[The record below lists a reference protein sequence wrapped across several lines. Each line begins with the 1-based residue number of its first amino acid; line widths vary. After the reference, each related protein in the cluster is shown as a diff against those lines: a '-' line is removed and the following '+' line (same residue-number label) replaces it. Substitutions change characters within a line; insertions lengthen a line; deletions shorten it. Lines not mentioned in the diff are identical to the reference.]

1 MVSRIVIPKNQGPRG
16 SHVLVGI
23 RQAVDCHL
31 YIDDLAK
38 VKDRAIHKVEF
49 ATYETFICGSF
60 VIEDVRCLK
69 NTAGCNGI
77 LNLVEVSLNSQIGFL
92 APSQPCRVAA

>member
-1 MVSRIVIPKNQGPRG
+1 MVSRIVIPENQGSRG
-16 SHVLVGI
+16 IHVLVGI

-49 ATYETFICGSF
+49 ATYETFICASF
-60 VIEDVRCLK
+60 VIDDVRCL
-69 NTAGCNGI
+69 
-77 LNLVEVSLNSQIGFL
+77 
-92 APSQPCRVAA
+92 